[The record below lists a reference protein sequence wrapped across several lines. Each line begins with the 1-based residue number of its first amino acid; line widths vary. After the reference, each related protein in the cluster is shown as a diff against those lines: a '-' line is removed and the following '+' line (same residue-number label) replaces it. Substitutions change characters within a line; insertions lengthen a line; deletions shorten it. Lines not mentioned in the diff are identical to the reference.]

1 MDLKINNTGDNN
13 HAVRLDGAEPCRL
26 NDDTGCNPALRR
38 SPQNPS
44 RGETAVND
52 GARRIRKKKQT
63 SKKSQRGCR
72 PSQLA
77 ATKSFCLPFP
87 AKVFRTSR
95 NNNDNDDK

>member
-1 MDLKINNTGDNN
+1 MDLKINNNDDN

-44 RGETAVND
+44 RDETPVND
-52 GARRIRKKKQT
+52 GEQKKIE
-63 SKKSQRGCR
+63 KSQQGCR

-77 ATKSFCLPFP
+77 ATKSFCLPLP
-87 AKVFRTSR
+87 AKVFCTSR
-95 NNNDNDDK
+95 NNSNNDDE